1 MPKSVS
7 VLDSKDE
14 SDYDGVWCLHF
25 KISPNDFKLILASTK
40 WEIVSEPPIEA
51 DCEWGYEPQS
61 LGNNV
66 ITYSYIPFYNG
77 IEVMLT
83 NYQMNEVYFYAI
95 DSNTR

>member
-1 MPKSVS
+1 MPKSVT

-25 KISPNDFKLILASTK
+25 KISPNDFQLILASKK
-40 WEIVSEPPIEA
+40 WEVVSEPPINV
-51 DCEWGYEPQS
+51 DCGTWSSLS
-61 LGNNV
+61 LGGNA

-77 IEVMLT
+77 IEIMLA
-83 NYQMNEVYFYAI
+83 NSSMNEVYFYAI